1 MARRHRRRPANP
13 RPPADGRPTDAGP
26 APAIRLLATDLDGTL
41 LDRRYAISPANYQA
55 IRDLRAAGIQLVP
68 ATGRQYRVGAGYAFA
83 LGLDGL
89 MIFQNGAVI
98 KELVSRLPLHF
109 RTLPPALVPAVAAAG
124 RAAGCSPV
132 LFGDPHGTGRLY
144 LEERPVG
151 QERMLRF
158 LELSRT
164 AVTVVRDIGR
174 LAGLDVLQAMFS
186 GSVADMRRLA
196 ALFRDRFGDD
206 IRVLLTEY
214 PDRDLTL
221 LDVMHPDVSKG
232 TALRRVARA
241 LGIPME
247 QVAAAG
253 DNFNDR
259 DMLAVAALPMVMGN
273 ADPDLR
279 AAFPAAVL
287 PDCEADGLAWGIWRH
302 VLDRPDRIA
311 EWFPERPLPA
321 S

>member
-1 MARRHRRRPANP
+1 MARRRSPNSSAP
-13 RPPADGRPTDAGP
+13 CPPAGVRRSDFEH
-26 APAIRLLATDLDGTL
+26 APPIRLLATDLDGTL
-41 LDRRYAISPANYQA
+41 LDRRYAISAANYQA
-55 IRDLRAAGIQLVP
+55 IRDLRAAGIHVVP

-89 MIFQNGAVI
+89 MIFQNGAVT
-98 KELVSRLPLHF
+98 KELLSRQPLHF
-109 RTLPPALVPAVAAAG
+109 QPLPPALVPAIAATG

-132 LFGDPHGTGRLY
+132 CFGDPFGTGRLY

-164 AVTVVRDIGR
+164 AVTVVRDSDR
-174 LAGLDVLQAMFS
+174 LARLDVLQAMFS
-186 GSVADMRRLA
+186 GSVADMRCLA
-196 ALFRDRFGDD
+196 ARFRDRFGDD

-232 TALRRVARA
+232 TA
-241 LGIPME
+241 P
-247 QVAAAG
+247 AAG
-253 DNFNDR
+253 GPDAGRPHGTGRRRRRQLQRPGDAR
-259 DMLAVAALPMVMGN
+259 HRRPAPGHGH

-302 VLDRPDRIA
+302 VLHRPDRIA
-311 EWFPERPLPA
+311 RWFPERPEPVV
-321 S
+321 

>member
-1 MARRHRRRPANP
+1 MARRRPRHPANP
-13 RPPADGRPTDAGP
+13 RSPADGRPTVAGP
-26 APAIRLLATDLDGTL
+26 APPIRLLATDLDGTL

-55 IRDLRAAGIQLVP
+55 VRDLRTAGIQLVP
-68 ATGRQYRVGAGYAFA
+68 ATGRQYRVSAGYAFA

-89 MIFQNGAVI
+89 MIFQNGAVT

-109 RTLPPALVPAVAAAG
+109 QTLPPALVPVVAAAG

-144 LEERPVG
+144 LEERAVG

-164 AVTVVRDIGR
+164 AVTVVRDLER

-196 ALFRDRFGDD
+196 ACFRTRFGDD

-221 LDVMHPDVSKG
+221 LDVMHPDVNKG
-232 TALRRVARA
+232 AALRRVART
-241 LGIPME
+241 LGIPMD
-247 QVAAAG
+247 QVAAVG

-259 DMLAVAALPMVMGN
+259 DMLAAAALPLVMGN

-279 AAFPAAVL
+279 TAFPTAVL
-287 PDCEADGLAWGIWRH
+287 PDCEADGLAWGIWRY

-311 EWFPERPLPA
+311 EWFPERPEPVT
-321 S
+321 

>member
-1 MARRHRRRPANP
+1 MARRRSPNSSAP
-13 RPPADGRPTDAGP
+13 CPPAGVRRSDFEH
-26 APAIRLLATDLDGTL
+26 APPIRLLATDLDGTL
-41 LDRRYAISPANYQA
+41 LDRRYAISAANYQA
-55 IRDLRAAGIQLVP
+55 IRDLRAAGIHVVP

-89 MIFQNGAVI
+89 MIFQNGAVT
-98 KELVSRLPLHF
+98 KELLSRQPLHF
-109 RTLPPALVPAVAAAG
+109 QPLPPALVPAIAATG

-132 LFGDPHGTGRLY
+132 CFGDPFGTGRLY

-164 AVTVVRDIGR
+164 AVTVVRDSDR
-174 LAGLDVLQAMFS
+174 LARLDVLQAMFS
-186 GSVADMRRLA
+186 GSVADMRCLA
-196 ALFRDRFGDD
+196 ARFRDRFGDD

-232 TALRRVARA
+232 TALRRVART
-241 LGIPME
+241 LGVPME

-259 DMLAVAALPMVMGN
+259 EMLATAALPLVMGN

-302 VLDRPDRIA
+302 VLHRPDRIA
-311 EWFPERPLPA
+311 RWFPERPEPVV
-321 S
+321 

>member
-1 MARRHRRRPANP
+1 MPP
-13 RPPADGRPTDAGP
+13 RPP
-26 APAIRLLATDLDGTL
+26 IRLLATDLDGTL

-55 IRDLRAAGIQLVP
+55 VLDLRAAGVQVVP
-68 ATGRQYRVGAGYAFA
+68 ATGRQFRVGAGYAFA

-89 MIFQNGAVI
+89 MIFQNGAVV
-98 KELVSRLPLHF
+98 KELASRQPVHYQP
-109 RTLPPALVPAVAAAG
+109 LPPALVRPVAAAG

-144 LEERPVG
+144 LEEHPVG

-158 LELSRT
+158 LDLSRT
-164 AVTVVRDIGR
+164 AVTVVRDPDR
-174 LAGLDVLQAMFS
+174 LSRLDILQAMFS
-186 GSVADMRRLA
+186 GSVAGMRRLA
-196 ALFRDRFGDD
+196 ARFRDFFGDD

-232 TALRRVARA
+232 AALQRVARA
-241 LGIPME
+241 LDIPMD

-259 DMLAVAALPMVMGN
+259 EMLAVAALPLVMGN
-273 ADPDLR
+273 ADAELR
-279 AAFPAAVL
+279 ASFPSGVL
-287 PDCEADGLAWGIWRH
+287 PDCESDGLAWGIWRH

-311 EWFPERPLPA
+311 EWFPEGRRAGPRE
-321 S
+321 